1 MRRSTTALSWVPS
14 RVQVGRWPALSDSPA
29 ASPPVRRK
37 GPGSAR
43 GTSQDAVRRHNL
55 AALLRYVDSHGPTS
69 RAELT
74 RALQLNR
81 STIATLV
88 DDLAGRGLVAEC
100 RATELGTP
108 GRPSNVVQVRAD
120 RVAVL
125 AVAVGVEAVVIAAV
139 APGAQVVAERLVALD
154 EDADRGFERVLT
166 TISRE
171 ARSIVDGL
179 PGGLDVVGA
188 GIAVPG
194 VVRREDGMVHHAPNL
209 GWRDVPLGARL
220 ASRFQSRL
228 GLDLAVACRND
239 ASLGALAEHT
249 RGAAMGV
256 ANLLYVYG
264 EVGVGGGIV
273 ADGHLLEGAH
283 GYGGEIGHM
292 RVNPDGGRCRCGSRG
307 CWETEI
313 GEAALV
319 TLAGRRSSGRAAVE
333 QVLEAARQGDRAA
346 LGAVGVV
353 ARWTGLGLA
362 NLVNCLNPELVILGG
377 LLADL
382 LEVVGPD
389 IRSHMESGLVTP
401 AHLAV
406 QLVGPQLGR
415 ESVLLGAAQVALEP
429 VLTDPSRVSIP
440 SHHNGRSARRV
451 PVR

>member
-1 MRRSTTALSWVPS
+1 MPDR
-14 RVQVGRWPALSDSPA
+14 PA
-29 ASPPVRRK
+29 ASAPVRRK
-37 GPGSAR
+37 GAGSGR
-43 GTSQDAVRRHNL
+43 GTSQDAVRRDNL

-120 RVAVL
+120 RIAALAIAVS
-125 AVAVGVEAVVIAAV
+125 VEAVVVAVV
-139 APGAQVVAERLVALD
+139 APGAQVVAEREVALD
-154 EDADRGFERVLT
+154 EKADRRFDRVLAT
-166 TISRE
+166 VSRE
-171 ARSIVDGL
+171 AKSMVAGL
-179 PGGLDVVGA
+179 PGELDVVGA

-209 GWRDVPLGARL
+209 GWREAPLGSRL
-220 ASRFQSRL
+220 ASRFRSRL
-228 GLDLAVACRND
+228 GLDVTVACRND

-264 EVGVGGGIV
+264 EVGVGGGII

-283 GYGGEIGHM
+283 GYGGEVGHM
-292 RVNPDGGRCRCGSRG
+292 QVNPDGAPCRCGSRG

-313 GEAALV
+313 GEDALV
-319 TLAGRRSSGRAAVE
+319 TLAGRRGGGRAAVE
-333 QVLEAARQGDRAA
+333 DVLQAARQGDRAA
-346 LGAVGVV
+346 ERAVQAV
-353 ARWTGLGLA
+353 ARWTGVGLA

-382 LEVVGPD
+382 LEVVGQD
-389 IRSHMESGLVTP
+389 IRSHMENSLVTP
-401 AHLAV
+401 AHMAV

-429 VLTDPSRVSIP
+429 FLSDPSRVGTP
-440 SHHNGRSARRV
+440 TGRKGGSAGRARV
-451 PVR
+451 R